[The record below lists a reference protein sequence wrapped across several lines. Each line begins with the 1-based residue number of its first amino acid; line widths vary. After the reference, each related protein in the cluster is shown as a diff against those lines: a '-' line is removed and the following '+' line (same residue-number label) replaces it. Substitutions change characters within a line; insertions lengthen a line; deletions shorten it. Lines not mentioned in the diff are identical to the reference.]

1 MAELIRGRLPRERY
15 SVLLRNLHA
24 VYTALE
30 AALQAQ
36 PPHAAWA
43 CVDHPAQHRRAALEA
58 DLCALQGPAWADELP
73 LMPSAQAYA
82 ARLAQLADHASADL
96 VAHVYTRSLGDL
108 HGGQILRQ
116 RVARML
122 DLPDSRGTAFYDFGS
137 EEAVQ
142 ALRQRLR
149 GALAGLPATAAEE
162 EAIVAEAC
170 WSFAQHV
177 LLFNELA
184 RP

>member
-1 MAELIRGRLPRERY
+1 MAELIHGRLPRERY
-15 SVLLRNLHA
+15 SALLRNLHA
-24 VYTALE
+24 VYAALE
-30 AALQAQ
+30 AALQRQ
-36 PPHAAWA
+36 PAHAAWA
-43 CVDHPAQHRRAALEA
+43 RVDDPAKLRRTALEA
-58 DLCALQGPAWADELP
+58 DLCTLQGPAWADELP

-82 ARLAQLADHASADL
+82 ARLQQCAVSASAAL

-137 EEAVQ
+137 EGTVQ
-142 ALRQRLR
+142 ALRLRLR
-149 GALAGLPATAAEE
+149 EALASLPATAAEE

-170 WSFAQHV
+170 WSFQQHV